1 MKVRWKYRMTFQQFA
16 YHNVIRNSRIYA
28 AFFLASSFSVMVF
41 FVYTMLMFHPTI
53 EDQFLRDIAFGG
65 MLIAEIILIIFTLFF
80 LFYSMSAF
88 IQARS
93 HEFGVLLNLGMQKQ
107 QLGRMIFI
115 ETMLLGLISV
125 TVGIFFGFSFSKFFF
140 MVIREL
146 FLLDSL
152 PLYLSWKPFAL
163 TIIVFVTMFVVIS
176 FSSVVFIRKK
186 DIIQLL
192 RGYSNDEEPTAYK
205 KWRALLGFV
214 LILSAYGLVIF
225 SAFQMYIALSF
236 VIVILAFWGTYYF
249 YTDSILYLL
258 QVIRNKRRLY
268 WRSFRLIAFAD
279 ASIKIRENAKMFF
292 VVTIVSCIAFLS
304 VGIVTSFTSFT
315 AQFRELN
322 PVSIFYSSDWDNPYE
337 QEHVMKLTQELQN
350 EGLSYDLVKFNLKK
364 QTSSSTGE
372 TVNVIRQSEV
382 NSLALAL
389 KIPLVDLQPGQA
401 LLVPNTEEDFGS
413 IRVENE
419 QTVLEESNIPLRIQD
434 IYNKLIFPSLAIK
447 DRTIIINDE
456 DFSLITE
463 PLAGY
468 EEQESRMTFYA
479 FHISEWLRTK
489 DIGTSLDQ
497 LMSET
502 VSSAGINSNPFY
514 YVNPGL
520 NYSIIRA
527 TFSLLLFT
535 GLLVAAVLILAAGS
549 FVYFKLYTDL
559 ERDKKQYD
567 VLRRMGVTDRELVK
581 IVNRQLIPQFFLPW
595 GLAMIHST
603 FSFLFLQA
611 FWVDLAAVSIA
622 KEMLIVLIIFT
633 IIQLS
638 YFYLIRWR
646 YIAHIQE

>member
-1 MKVRWKYRMTFQQFA
+1 MTFQQFA
-16 YHNVIRNSRIYA
+16 YHNVIRNSRVYA

-41 FVYTMLMFHPTI
+41 FVYTMLMFHPKI

-107 QLGRMIFI
+107 QLNRMIFI

-163 TIIVFVTMFVVIS
+163 TIIVFVTLFVVIS
-176 FSSVVFIRKK
+176 ISSVVFIRKR

-192 RGYSNDEEPTAYK
+192 RGYSNDEGPTSYK
-205 KWRALLGFV
+205 KWRAVLGFV
-214 LILSAYGLVIF
+214 LILTAYGLVIY
-225 SAFQMYIALSF
+225 SAFQMHIALSF

-258 QVIRNKRRLY
+258 QVIRKKKKLY
-268 WRSFRLIAFAD
+268 WHPFRLIAFAD

-315 AQFRELN
+315 TQFRELN
-322 PVSIFYSSDWDNPYE
+322 PVSIFYSSDWDNPFE
-337 QEHVMKLTQELQN
+337 QQHVMKLTGELQR
-350 EGLSYDLVKFNLKK
+350 EGLSYDLVKFHLKI
-364 QTSSSTGE
+364 QTSSSTRDPINIIKE
-372 TVNVIRQSEV
+372 SEV

-389 KIPLVDLQPGQA
+389 EIPFIDLQSGQA
-401 LLVPNTEEDFGS
+401 LLVPNTKEDFGS
-413 IRVENE
+413 VQVENE
-419 QTVLEESNIPLRIQD
+419 QTVLEESNIPIRIQG
-434 IYNKLIFPSLAIK
+434 IYTKLIFPSLAIK
-447 DRTIIINDE
+447 NRSIIVSDE
-456 DFSLITE
+456 DYMLITE
-463 PLAGY
+463 PLTGY
-468 EEQESRMTFYA
+468 GIKESSMTFYA
-479 FHISEWLRTK
+479 FHVSEWLRTK
-489 DIGTSLDQ
+489 DIGTDLDRI
-497 LMSET
+497 MNET
-502 VSSAGINSNPFY
+502 VNVTGTNPNPFY

-567 VLRRMGVTDRELVK
+567 VLRRMGVTDQELVK

-611 FWVDLAAVSIA
+611 FWVELAAVSIA
-622 KEMLIVLIIFT
+622 KEMLLVLIAFT

-646 YIAHIQE
+646 YIAHILE

>member
-1 MKVRWKYRMTFQQFA
+1 MTFQQFA

-41 FVYTMLMFHPTI
+41 FVYTMLMFHPKI

-152 PLYLSWKPFAL
+152 PLYVSWKPFAL

-205 KWRALLGFV
+205 KWRALLGFI

-225 SAFQMYIALSF
+225 SAFQMHIALSF
-236 VIVILAFWGTYYF
+236 VIVTLAFWGTYYF

-258 QVIRNKRRLY
+258 QVIRNKRKLY

-322 PVSIFYSSDWDNPYE
+322 PVSIFYSSDWNNPYE
-337 QEHVMKLTQELQN
+337 QEHVTKLTKELQN

-372 TVNVIRQSEV
+372 TVNVIRESEV

-389 KIPLVDLQPGQA
+389 KLPFVDLLPGQA

-447 DRTIIINDE
+447 DRTIIISDE

-468 EEQESRMTFYA
+468 EDQQSRMTFYA

-489 DIGTSLDQ
+489 EIGTSLDE

-502 VSSAGINSNPFY
+502 VSSTGINSNPFY

-622 KEMLIVLIIFT
+622 KEMLIVLIVFT